1 MKIQL
6 NRSGFTV
13 NGQPATWWQTA
24 LALLAAPL
32 LFAFLL
38 FDALLTAP
46 GKFGM
51 WFCNTLGRAGLPEIG
66 GGLLQLRYPKRRI
79 AWYPEGLSSEKIAL
93 LERHGAT
100 VPDWARRPHFE
111 CIRRLPITQAAKK
124 NGRN

>member
-24 LALLAAPL
+24 LALLAAPF

-38 FDALLTAP
+38 LDALLTAP

-66 GGLLQLRYPKRRI
+66 GALLQLRYPSKRI
-79 AWYPEGLSSEKIAL
+79 EWLAEGEDPYRLDQLEKL
-93 LERHGAT
+93 TGFDFSHR
-100 VPDWARRPHFE
+100 RRPHFSVVT
-111 CIRRLPITQAAKK
+111 IIKIGGQKRD
-124 NGRN
+124 GRE